1 MLRAILKPYAK
12 ESFVTDS
19 IIQVART
26 TAQKLIFGTPSENI
40 QYTHHV
46 ATRLREQGHYVS
58 IKYTTWKET
67 IKNVERL
74 VVSEELLRLK
84 ALNETMSVEERRTF
98 VLNWKKDNKYLLV
111 SQLGSK
117 TQCLRFVHG
126 VFLHRRF
133 LQRQSLSC
141 NGYSWRMLA
150 TSTLANTHCFV
161 AMELLPMQTCLLLH
175 LVLFLQLTICKN
187 HVLNLPIK
195 LRQPRKKIT

>member
-1 MLRAILKPYAK
+1 MASNQMLRAIMKPYAK
-12 ESFVTDS
+12 ESFLTDG

-26 TAQKLIFGTPSENI
+26 TARKLIFGTPLENV

-46 ATRLREQGHYVS
+46 ARRLREQGHYVS
-58 IKYTTWKET
+58 IKYTTRKET

-84 ALNETMSVEERRTF
+84 ALHETMSVEERRTF
-98 VLNWKKDNKYLLV
+98 VLNWKKENNQLLV

-117 TQCLRFVHG
+117 EDNLNFVHG
-126 VFLHRRF
+126 VFFAHRF
-133 LQRQSLSC
+133 LRRRSLSC

-161 AMELLPMQTCLLLH
+161 AMELLPMQTCPLLH
-175 LVLFLQLTICKN
+175 LELFLEMRMERAGRNFRSL
-187 HVLNLPIK
+187 
-195 LRQPRKKIT
+195 